1 MKVKNLVLF
10 VFFMNLSF
18 FSFSQEAKE
27 NDQYVFTKKIEL
39 KYTPVKDQFH
49 SGTCWSFAATSFFES
64 ELLRLGKGEFDLS
77 EMFFVHH
84 AYLQKAEKYFRFHGT
99 SNFGPGGQAHDVLN
113 IMKQFGTVKQE
124 EYPGI
129 YPGEEKHDHGE
140 MDAVLEAFLKAVISN
155 KSGKLTPVWSN
166 AYASILDAYM
176 GVLPDNTLLIAD
188 KNKKPEYSGTLG
200 LNPDDYVELTSYTHH
215 PFYSSFQLEIP
226 DNWSGELYYNLPID
240 ELMKVI
246 NNSLENGY
254 TVCWDGDVSD
264 RGFSHLNAIAIVP
277 EIMPVSSDKSEMAKW
292 EKMSDK
298 EKNELAYNFKELR
311 KEKNVTQDMRQSA
324 FNNFQTTDDHLMH
337 IVGKVVDQTGKEYFI
352 TKNSWSDKSN
362 TNGGCLNMSEAF
374 LRLNTTAIMVHK
386 DAIPASIRKHLGI

>member
-1 MKVKNLVLF
+1 MKVKKLVLS
-10 VFFMNLSF
+10 VFLVSLSF
-18 FSFSQEAKE
+18 FSFSQEANQK
-27 NDQYVFTKKIEL
+27 DQYAFTKKIEL

-49 SGTCWSFAATSFFES
+49 SGTCWSFATVSFIES
-64 ELLRLGKGEFDLS
+64 ELLRIGKGEFDLS
-77 EMFFVHH
+77 EMFYVHH
-84 AYLQKAEKYFRFHGT
+84 AYLQKAEKFVRFHGT
-99 SNFGPGGQAHDVLN
+99 SNFGAGGQAHDVLN
-113 IMKQFGTVKQE
+113 IMKQFGISTQE
-124 EYPGI
+124 EYPGM
-129 YPGEEKHDHGE
+129 YAGEEKHDHGE
-140 MDAVLEAFLKAVISN
+140 MDAVLEAYLKAVISN

-176 GVLPDNTLLIAD
+176 GELPDKNQLTAD
-188 KNKKPEYSGTLG
+188 KSKKSEYSGTLG

-215 PFYSSFQLEIP
+215 PFYASFELEIP
-226 DNWSGELYYNLPID
+226 DNWSGGLYYNLPLD
-240 ELMKVI
+240 ELIKVI

-264 RGFSHLNAIAIVP
+264 RGFSHLNGIAIVP
-277 EIMPVSSDKSEMAKW
+277 EIVPVSSDKSEMAKW

-311 KEKNVTQDMRQSA
+311 KEKTVTQDMRQSA

-337 IVGKVVDQTGKEYFI
+337 IVGKVVDQTGKDYFI

-386 DAIPASIRKHLGI
+386 DAIPSYIRKKLGI